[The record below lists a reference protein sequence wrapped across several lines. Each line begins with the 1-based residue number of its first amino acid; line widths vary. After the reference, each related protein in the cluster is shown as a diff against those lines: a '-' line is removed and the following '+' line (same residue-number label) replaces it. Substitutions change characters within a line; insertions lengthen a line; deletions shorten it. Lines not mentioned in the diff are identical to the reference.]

1 MAYACLDNIFLSKC
15 HTALFFNTMGL
26 AEFELSHGYHTL
38 LETQLGFRDDTDW
51 QFVINFAIP
60 EDLGNFILTF
70 FAQLYHS
77 T

>member
-1 MAYACLDNIFLSKC
+1 
-15 HTALFFNTMGL
+15 MGL